1 MATGEAEGTSGDAFG
16 LVVLTPVYQDWEA
29 CGILLQKLDEVLA
42 EHELRAR
49 VLIVDDGS
57 TVDAPETF
65 ARETYRQYDAV
76 DIVHLRTNLG
86 HQRAIG
92 VGLTYAYEEVP
103 LDAVAIM
110 DSDGEDRPED
120 VPRLVAR
127 FRELNRRQVV
137 FADRTRRSE
146 SIVFKIFYLLYKIIV
161 WTLTSTRVRVGNFS
175 VLSAEHLSRLVAV
188 SDLWNHYAAAV
199 FNANIPHT
207 SVPTSRGVRYAG
219 RSAMNFVAL
228 VTHGLSS
235 IAVFSGVVGV
245 RLLLACAALLALFF
259 AGIVV
264 VLALQASALVVVP
277 QWAMVG
283 VGILGVLLAQ
293 LLLLSFGAIVFILHG
308 RDRMSFLPIRDYHYF
323 VARVTRRYP
332 HDE

>member
-1 MATGEAEGTSGDAFG
+1 MATGEVEEPSGSRFR

-29 CGILLQKLDEVLA
+29 CGILLRNLDEVLA
-42 EHELRAR
+42 QNELCAQ

-57 TVDAPETF
+57 TVEVPELF
-65 ARETYRQYDAV
+65 ACETYRQYDAI
-76 DIVHLRTNLG
+76 DLLHLRTNLG

-92 VGLTYAYEEVP
+92 VGLTYAHEEMA

-127 FRELNRRQVV
+127 FRELNGRQVV

-146 SIVFKIFYLLYKIIV
+146 NLIFKLFYLLYKIIV

-175 VLSAEHLSRLVAV
+175 VLSMEHLSRLVAV

-207 SVPTSRGVRYAG
+207 SVPTSRGARYAG
-219 RSAMNFVAL
+219 VSAMNFVGL

-245 RLLLACAALLALFF
+245 RLLLACSVLLALFF

-277 QWAMVG
+277 QWAVVG
-283 VGILGVLLAQ
+283 VGILGVLLVQ
-293 LLLLSFGAIVFILHG
+293 LLLLSFGAIVFILNG
-308 RDRMSFLPIRDYHYF
+308 RDRMSFLPIRDYRYF

-332 HDE
+332 TDE